1 MATKKKQEPA
11 NESKLFTPYQLGPI
25 TLRNRIIRSAAFE
38 NMARA
43 NKPTQE
49 LQDYHVSVARG
60 GVGMT
65 TVAYC
70 AVDLSGVSFDGQLY
84 VRPEII
90 PDMKKM
96 TDAIHAEGAKAS
108 IQLGH
113 CGNMT
118 HFYTC
123 HCMPVSASNGFNLYS
138 PTIHRRL
145 KVAEIK
151 NLVKKFGEA
160 VDWARECGFDCVEI
174 HAGHAYLISQFIS
187 PRTNHRH
194 DEYGGSFENRV
205 RFMNEILDEV
215 MLHAKDDMAVVV
227 KTNMWDDC
235 WHGSDIEEGIKVAKE
250 IAKHH
255 VHGIVLSGG
264 TVSRSPMTILS
275 GAMPNKTLAYY
286 MNMKSF
292 WWLKAALNVPGVAPI
307 MMPTSPFK
315 ELYFMDKAKIF
326 QKALT
331 EELPSPQGA
340 GEPTLIYVGGVQ
352 SGDNCQQIM
361 DEGFELF
368 QIAHVLIKDPEFV
381 HHVQENPHY
390 HAGCGRSNYC
400 VGRMYTLN
408 MKCHECV
415 ERDGEVIPARLKREI
430 AKLEANA
437 KKSVE
442 AQKSS
447 NL

>member
-1 MATKKKQEPA
+1 MT
-11 NESKLFTPYQLGPI
+11 NNKLFTPFQLGPI

-38 NMARA
+38 NMARGNA
-43 NKPTQE
+43 PTQQ

-123 HCMPVSASNGFNLYS
+123 HCMPVSADTWFNLYS

-174 HAGHAYLISQFIS
+174 HAGHAYLLSQFLS

-194 DEYGGSFENRV
+194 DEYGGSFENRA
-205 RFMNEILDEV
+205 RFMNEVLDEV
-215 MLHAKDDMAVVV
+215 MEHAGKDIAVVV

-235 WHGSDIEEGIKVAKE
+235 WHGVSIEEGIKVAKE
-250 IAKHH
+250 IAKHK

-264 TVSRSPMTILS
+264 TVSRSPMTILG
-275 GAMPNKTLAYY
+275 GAMPYKTLAHY
-286 MNMKSF
+286 MKMSSF
-292 WWLKAALNVPGVAPI
+292 WWLKAALNIPGVAAV
-307 MMPTSPFK
+307 MTPTVPFK
-315 ELYFMDKAKIF
+315 ELYFMEKAKLF
-326 QKALT
+326 QKALA
-331 EELPSPQGA
+331 EDLLPSKGRSGGA
-340 GEPTLIYVGGVQ
+340 PVLIYVGGVQ

-368 QIAHVLIKDPEFV
+368 QIAHVLIKDPDFV
-381 HHVQENPHY
+381 KHVQENPHY
-390 HAGCGRSNYC
+390 HAGCKRSNYC
-400 VGRMYTLN
+400 VGRMYSKD

-415 ERDGEVIPARLKREI
+415 ERDGEPISPRIQREI
-430 AKLEANA
+430 AKLEKDAELSIRS
-437 KKSVE
+437 K
-442 AQKSS
+442 
-447 NL
+447 

>member
-1 MATKKKQEPA
+1 MATKKKQEQA
-11 NESKLFTPYQLGPI
+11 AESKLFTPYQLGPI

-43 NKPTQE
+43 NAPTQE

-123 HCMPVSASNGFNLYS
+123 HCMPVSADTWFNLYS

-215 MLHAKDDMAVVV
+215 MAHAGNDMAVVV

-235 WHGSDIEEGIKVAKE
+235 WHGVTIEEGIKVAKE
-250 IAKHH
+250 IEKHK
-255 VHGIVLSGG
+255 VHGIILSGG

-275 GAMPNKTLAYY
+275 GAMPYKTLAHY
-286 MNMKSF
+286 MPMKSF
-292 WWLKAALNVPGVAPI
+292 WWLKAALNIPGVHQI
-307 MMPTSPFK
+307 MLPTSPFK

-326 QKALT
+326 QKEIT
-331 EELPSPQGA
+331 NTP
-340 GEPTLIYVGGVQ
+340 LIYVGGVQ

-415 ERDGEVIPARLKREI
+415 ERDGEVIAPRIKKEI
-430 AKLEANA
+430 AQLEANA
-437 KKSVE
+437 KESVKQ
-442 AQKSS
+442 QKTSK
-447 NL
+447 

>member
-1 MATKKKQEPA
+1 MATKKTKEPA
-11 NESKLFTPYQLGPI
+11 NESKLFTPFQLGPV

-43 NKPTQE
+43 NAPTKE

-123 HCMPVSASNGFNLYS
+123 HCMPVSADTWFNLYS

-174 HAGHAYLISQFIS
+174 HAGHAYLLSQFLS

-194 DEYGGSFENRV
+194 DEYGGSFENRA
-205 RFMNEILDEV
+205 RFMNEVLDEV
-215 MLHAKDDMAVVV
+215 MEHAGKDIAVVV

-235 WHGSDIEEGIKVAKE
+235 WHGVSIEEGI
-250 IAKHH
+250 
-255 VHGIVLSGG
+255 
-264 TVSRSPMTILS
+264 
-275 GAMPNKTLAYY
+275 
-286 MNMKSF
+286 
-292 WWLKAALNVPGVAPI
+292 
-307 MMPTSPFK
+307 
-315 ELYFMDKAKIF
+315 
-326 QKALT
+326 
-331 EELPSPQGA
+331 
-340 GEPTLIYVGGVQ
+340 
-352 SGDNCQQIM
+352 
-361 DEGFELF
+361 
-368 QIAHVLIKDPEFV
+368 
-381 HHVQENPHY
+381 
-390 HAGCGRSNYC
+390 
-400 VGRMYTLN
+400 
-408 MKCHECV
+408 
-415 ERDGEVIPARLKREI
+415 
-430 AKLEANA
+430 
-437 KKSVE
+437 
-442 AQKSS
+442 
-447 NL
+447 

>member
-1 MATKKKQEPA
+1 MKE
-11 NESKLFTPYQLGPI
+11 NKLFTPYQLGPI
-25 TLRNRIIRSAAFE
+25 TLRNRFIRSAAFE

-43 NKPTQE
+43 NRPTQQ

-70 AVDLSGVSFDGQLY
+70 SVDRSGVSFDGQLF
-84 VRPEII
+84 VQQEII
-90 PDMKKM
+90 PEMRRM

-123 HCMPVSASNGFNLYS
+123 HGMPVSADTGFNLYS
-138 PTIHRRL
+138 PTLHRSLSVEEIHT
-145 KVAEIK
+145 
-151 NLVKKFGEA
+151 LVKRFGEA
-160 VDWARECGFDCVEI
+160 VNWARACGFDCVEI

-187 PRTNHRH
+187 PRTNHRK
-194 DEYGGSFENRV
+194 DAYGGSFENRV
-205 RFMNEILDEV
+205 RFLNEVLDEV
-215 MLHAKDDMAVVV
+215 MKQAGDDMAVVV

-235 WHGSDIEEGIKVAKE
+235 RNGSDIEEGIRIARE

-264 TVSRSPMTILS
+264 TVSRSPMTILG
-275 GAMPNKTLAYY
+275 GAMPVKTLAHY
-286 MNMKSF
+286 MNTLRF
-292 WWLKAALNVPGVAPI
+292 WWLKAALLFPGVKYI
-307 MMPTSPFK
+307 MLPTVPFR
-315 ELYFMDKAKIF
+315 ELYFMDKAKRF
-326 QKALT
+326 QQEIKDV
-331 EELPSPQGA
+331 P
-340 GEPTLIYVGGVQ
+340 LIYVGGVQ

-368 QIAHVLIKDPEFV
+368 QMAHVLIKDPEFV
-381 HHVQENPHY
+381 HHVEADVHY

-400 VGRMYTLN
+400 VGRMYSKD
-408 MKCHECV
+408 MKCHHCV
-415 ERDGEVIPARLKREI
+415 EQDGEKIPRILQREI
-430 AKLEANA
+430 KKLEND
-437 KKSVE
+437 VRI
-442 AQKSS
+442 S
-447 NL
+447 NRSK

>member
-1 MATKKKQEPA
+1 MD
-11 NESKLFTPYQLGPI
+11 KLFSPYQLGPI

-43 NKPTQE
+43 NAPTQQ

-90 PDMKKM
+90 PAMKQM

-123 HCMPVSASNGFNLYS
+123 HCMPVSADTWFNLYS

-145 KVAEIK
+145 KVEEIHR
-151 NLVKKFGEA
+151 LVKKFGEA

-205 RFMNEILDEV
+205 RFMNEVLDEV
-215 MLHAKDDMAVVV
+215 MAHAKDDMAVVV

-235 WHGSDIEEGIKVAKE
+235 WHGSDIEEGIKIAKE
-250 IAKHH
+250 IAKHK

-264 TVSRSPMTILS
+264 TVSRSPMTILG
-275 GAMPNKTLAYY
+275 GAMPHKTLAYY

-292 WWLKAALNVPGVAPI
+292 WWLKAALNFPGVAPI
-307 MMPTSPFK
+307 MMPAQPFK

-326 QKALT
+326 QKALND
-331 EELPSPQGA
+331 QIVNDKIV
-340 GEPTLIYVGGVQ
+340 LIYVGGVQ
-352 SGDNCQQIM
+352 SGDNCYRIM

-381 HHVQENPHY
+381 HHVQQDPHY

-400 VGRMYTLN
+400 VGRMYSKD

-415 ERDGEVIPARLKREI
+415 LRDGEQIPARIQKEI
-430 AKLEANA
+430 AQLEA
-437 KKSVE
+437 K
-442 AQKSS
+442 AQESCS
-447 NL
+447 H

>member
-1 MATKKKQEPA
+1 M
-11 NESKLFTPYQLGPI
+11 SDKLFTPFQLGPI

-43 NKPTQE
+43 NRPTQQ

-60 GVGMT
+60 GVAMT

-84 VRPEII
+84 VQEEII
-90 PDMKKM
+90 PDMKRM

-123 HCMPVSASNGFNLYS
+123 HCMPVSADNGFNLYS

-145 KVAEIK
+145 RVEEIK
-151 NLVKKFGEA
+151 ALVRKFGEA
-160 VDWARECGFDCVEI
+160 VDWARKCGFDCVEI

-187 PRTNHRH
+187 PRTNHRR
-194 DEYGGSFENRV
+194 DQYGGSFENRV
-205 RFMNEILDEV
+205 RFMNEVLDEV
-215 MLHAKDDMAVVV
+215 MAHAGDDMAVVV

-235 WHGSDIEEGIKVAKE
+235 WHGSDIEEGLKVAKE

-264 TVSRSPMTILS
+264 TVSRSPMTILG
-275 GAMPNKTLAYY
+275 GAMPHKTLAHY
-286 MNMKSF
+286 MNTKSF
-292 WWLKAALNVPGVAPI
+292 WWLKAALNIPGVAPI
-307 MMPTSPFK
+307 MMPTQPFR
-315 ELYFMDKAKIF
+315 ELYFMDKAKLF
-326 QKALT
+326 QQALNSH
-331 EELPSPQGA
+331 PSLSQP
-340 GEPTLIYVGGVQ
+340 PTLIYVGGVQ

-368 QIAHVLIKDPEFV
+368 QIAHVLIKDPDFV
-381 HHVQENPHY
+381 RHVQADPHY

-400 VGRMYTLN
+400 VGRMYTLD

-415 ERDGEVIPARLKREI
+415 ERDGEPIPARLQREI
-430 AKLEANA
+430 TTLERKA

-442 AQKSS
+442 QQKKVQE
-447 NL
+447 

>member
-1 MATKKKQEPA
+1 M
-11 NESKLFTPYQLGPI
+11 NKLFTPFQLGPI
-25 TLRNRIIRSAAFE
+25 TLRNRFIRSAAFE

-43 NKPTQE
+43 NRPTQQ

-108 IQLGH
+108 VQLGH

-145 KVAEIK
+145 KVSEIK
-151 NLVKKFGEA
+151 TLVRKFGEA

-174 HAGHAYLISQFIS
+174 HAGHAYLISQFLAR
-187 PRTNHRH
+187 RTNHRC
-194 DEYGGSFENRV
+194 DEYGGSLENRC
-205 RFMNEILDEV
+205 RFLNEVLDAV
-215 MLHAKDDMAVVV
+215 MEHAGSDLAVVV

-235 WHGSDIEEGIKVAKE
+235 WRGVSVEEGIYIAKE

-275 GAMPNKTLAYY
+275 GAMPHKTLAHY
-286 MNMKSF
+286 MDMKSF
-292 WWLKAALNVPGVAPI
+292 WWLKAALNIPGVAAV
-307 MMPTSPFK
+307 MTPTSPFR
-315 ELYFMDKAKIF
+315 ELYFMEKAKIF
-326 QKALT
+326 QKAF
-331 EELPSPQGA
+331 EELQSSATNPQL
-340 GEPTLIYVGGVQ
+340 PTLIYVGGVQ

-368 QIAHVLIKDPEFV
+368 QLAHVLIKDPDFV
-381 HHVQENPHY
+381 NHVKENPHY

-400 VGRMYTLN
+400 VGRMYTLD

-415 ERDGEVIPARLKREI
+415 ERDGEMIPKRLQREI
-430 AKLEANA
+430 TQLEARA
-437 KKSVE
+437 KQSVE
-442 AQKSS
+442 AQKQRKS
-447 NL
+447 

>member
-1 MATKKKQEPA
+1 MK
-11 NESKLFTPYQLGPI
+11 ESKLFSPFTLGPV
-25 TLRNRIIRSAAFE
+25 TLRNRFIRSAAFE

-43 NKPTQE
+43 NRPTQE

-90 PDMKKM
+90 PEMKKM

-123 HCMPVSASNGFNLYS
+123 HCMPVSADTWFNLYS

-151 NLVKKFGEA
+151 HLVKKFGEA
-160 VDWARECGFDCVEI
+160 VDFARACGFDCVEI
-174 HAGHAYLISQFIS
+174 HAGHAYLISQFLA

-194 DEYGGSFENRV
+194 DAYGGSFENRC
-205 RFMNEILDEV
+205 RFLNEVLDEV
-215 MLHAKDDMAVVV
+215 MAHAKDDMAVVV

-235 WHGSDIEEGIKVAKE
+235 WKGVSIEEGIA
-250 IAKHH
+250 IAKQIAQHH

-275 GAMPNKTLAYY
+275 GAMPYKTLAHY
-286 MNMKSF
+286 MPMKSF
-292 WWLKAALNVPGVAPI
+292 WWLKAALNIPGVHQI
-307 MMPTSPFK
+307 MLPTSPFK

-326 QKALT
+326 QEALK
-331 EELPSPQGA
+331 EYNVP
-340 GEPTLIYVGGVQ
+340 LIYVGGVQ

-368 QIAHVLIKDPEFV
+368 QLAHVLIKDPQFV
-381 HHVQENPHY
+381 HHVQQNSHY

-415 ERDGEVIPARLKREI
+415 ERDGEVIPQRIKKEI
-430 AKLEANA
+430 ETLEKQAKE
-437 KKSVE
+437 SC
-442 AQKSS
+442 SRS
-447 NL
+447 

>member
-1 MATKKKQEPA
+1 M
-11 NESKLFTPYQLGPI
+11 NNSKLFSPYQLGPI

-43 NKPTQE
+43 NAPTKE

-123 HCMPVSASNGFNLYS
+123 HCMPVSADTWFNLYS

-145 KVAEIK
+145 KVEEIK
-151 NLVKKFGEA
+151 HLVKKFGEA

-174 HAGHAYLISQFIS
+174 HAGHAYLISQFIA

-194 DEYGGSFENRV
+194 DQYGGSFENRV
-205 RFMNEILDEV
+205 RFMNEVLDEV
-215 MLHAKDDMAVVV
+215 MAHAGNDIAVVV

-235 WHGSDIEEGIKVAKE
+235 WKGVSFEEGIKVAKE
-250 IAKHH
+250 IAKHK

-264 TVSRSPMTILS
+264 TVSRSPMTILG
-275 GAMPNKTLAYY
+275 GAMPYKTLAHY
-286 MNMKSF
+286 MPMKSF
-292 WWLKAALNVPGVAPI
+292 WWLKAALNIPGVHQI
-307 MMPTSPFK
+307 MLPTQPFH
-315 ELYFMDKAKIF
+315 ELYFMDKAKQF
-326 QKALT
+326 RDALANEQT
-331 EELPSPQGA
+331 
-340 GEPTLIYVGGVQ
+340 TLIYVGGVQ
-352 SGDNCQQIM
+352 SGDNCQQII

-368 QIAHVLIKDPEFV
+368 QVAHVLIKDPDFV
-381 HHVQENPHY
+381 KHVQENPHY

-415 ERDGEVIPARLKREI
+415 ERDGEVIAPRIKREI
-430 AKLEANA
+430 LKLEKDA
-437 KKSVE
+437 E
-442 AQKSS
+442 LS
-447 NL
+447 NRSK

>member
-1 MATKKKQEPA
+1 MMS
-11 NESKLFTPYQLGPI
+11 SKLFEPYRLGPI
-25 TLRNRIIRSAAFE
+25 TLRNRFIRSAAFE
-38 NMARA
+38 NMCTS
-43 NKPTQE
+43 NTPSQMLE
-49 LQDYHVSVARG
+49 DYHVSVAKG

-84 VRPEII
+84 IRKEALPGL
-90 PDMKKM
+90 KKL
-96 TDAIHAEGAKAS
+96 TDAVHAQGAKAS

-145 KVAEIK
+145 KVSEIHT
-151 NLVKKFGEA
+151 LVKRFGEA
-160 VDWARECGFDCVEI
+160 VDFCREAGFDCVEI

-194 DEYGGSFENRV
+194 DEYGGCFENRV
-205 RFMNEILDEV
+205 RFLNEILDEV
-215 MLHAKDDMAVVV
+215 MAHAGSDMAVVV

-235 WHGSDIEEGIKVAKE
+235 RRGVPMEEGIRVAKE

-255 VHGIVLSGG
+255 VHGIILSGG
-264 TVSRSPMTILS
+264 TVSASPMTILS
-275 GAMPNKTLAYY
+275 GAMPIKALAHYMPTKT
-286 MNMKSF
+286 M
-292 WWLKAALNVPGVAPI
+292 WWLKAALLCGGGK
-307 MMPTSPFK
+307 MMIPTVKFQP
-315 ELYFMDKAKIF
+315 LYFMEQAKRF
-326 QKALT
+326 QQEIT
-331 EELPSPQGA
+331 DVP
-340 GEPTLIYVGGVQ
+340 LIYVGGVQ
-352 SGDNCQQIM
+352 SGDDCQRIM

-368 QIAHVLIKDPEFV
+368 QLAHVLIKDPEFV
-381 HHVQENPHY
+381 HHVQENIHY

-400 VGRMYTLN
+400 IGRMYTKE

-415 ERDGEVIPARLKREI
+415 ERDGEVIPASLKKEI
-430 AKLEANA
+430 NELETRWQ
-437 KKSVE
+437 
-442 AQKSS
+442 QKQK
-447 NL
+447 

>member
-1 MATKKKQEPA
+1 MNMTSE
-11 NESKLFTPYQLGPI
+11 LFTPYQLGPI
-25 TLRNRIIRSAAFE
+25 TLRNRFIRSAAFE
-38 NMARA
+38 NMCPG
-43 NKPTQE
+43 NKPSQM
-49 LQDYHVSVARG
+49 LKDYHVSVARG

-84 VRPEII
+84 VHDEIK
-90 PDMKKM
+90 PALRDL

-145 KVAEIK
+145 KREEIHR
-151 NLVKKFGEA
+151 LVKIFGEA
-160 VDWARECGFDCVEI
+160 VDFCREVGFDCVEI
-174 HAGHAYLISQFIS
+174 HAGHAYLLSQFIS

-205 RFMNEILDEV
+205 RFLNEVLDEV
-215 MLHAKDDMAVVV
+215 MLHAGNDMAVIV

-235 WHGSDIEEGIKVAKE
+235 RGGSDIEEGLKVAKE
-250 IAKHH
+250 IAKHK

-264 TVSRSPMTILS
+264 TVSASPMTILG
-275 GAMPNKTLAYY
+275 GAMPINTLAYY
-286 MNMKSF
+286 MPMRSF
-292 WWLKAALNVPGVAPI
+292 WWLKAALHLPGVGHFMI
-307 MMPTSPFK
+307 PTKPFH
-315 ELYFMDKAKIF
+315 ELYFMEKAKIF
-326 QKALT
+326 QSQIT
-331 EELPSPQGA
+331 DVP
-340 GEPTLIYVGGVQ
+340 LIYVGGVQ
-352 SGDNCQQIM
+352 SGDNCQRIM
-361 DEGFELF
+361 DEGFPLF
-368 QIAHVLIKDPEFV
+368 QIAHVLIKDPDFV
-381 HHVQENPHY
+381 KHVEQDPHY
-390 HAGCGRSNYC
+390 HAGCRRSNYC

-415 ERDGEVIPARLKREI
+415 LRDGEQIPQSLQKEI
-430 AKLEANA
+430 AKLEQQAA
-437 KKSVE
+437 KT
-442 AQKSS
+442 AT
-447 NL
+447 L

>member
-1 MATKKKQEPA
+1 MA
-11 NESKLFTPYQLGPI
+11 NSKLFTPYQLGPI
-25 TLRNRIIRSAAFE
+25 TLRNRIVRSAAFE
-38 NMARA
+38 NMCRG
-43 NKPTQE
+43 NRPTQQ

-84 VRPEII
+84 VHDEII
-90 PDMKKM
+90 PDLKKL
-96 TDAIHAEGAKAS
+96 TDAIHAQGAKAS
-108 IQLGH
+108 IQMGH

-145 KVAEIK
+145 KVSEIK
-151 NLVKKFGEA
+151 TLVKKFGES
-160 VDWARECGFDCVEI
+160 VDFARKAGFDCVEI

-187 PRTNHRH
+187 PRTNHRR

-205 RFMNEILDEV
+205 RFMNEVLEEV
-215 MLHAKDDMAVVV
+215 MKHAGDDMAIVV

-235 WHGSDIEEGIKVAKE
+235 WRGSDIEEGIKIAKE
-250 IAKHH
+250 IAKHK

-264 TVSRSPMTILS
+264 TVSRSPMTILG
-275 GAMPNKTLAYY
+275 GAMPNKTLAHY
-286 MNMKSF
+286 MDMKSF
-292 WWLKAALNVPGVAPI
+292 WWLKAALNIPGVAPI

-315 ELYFMDKAKIF
+315 ELYFMEKAKRF
-326 QKALT
+326 QQEIT
-331 EELPSPQGA
+331 DVP
-340 GEPTLIYVGGVQ
+340 LIYVGGVQ
-352 SGDNCQQIM
+352 SGDNCQQII

-368 QIAHVLIKDPEFV
+368 QIAHVLIKDPDFV
-381 HHVQENPHY
+381 KHVQENPHY

-400 VGRMYTLN
+400 VGRMYTID
-408 MKCHECV
+408 MKCHECA
-415 ERDGEVIPARLKREI
+415 EREGEKIPTRLKKEI
-430 AKLEANA
+430 TKLEG
-437 KKSVE
+437 K
-442 AQKSS
+442 AQKSLNEQKMANS
-447 NL
+447 K

>member
-1 MATKKKQEPA
+1 MQ
-11 NESKLFTPYQLGPI
+11 SKLFTPYQLGPI

-43 NKPTQE
+43 NMPTKE

-84 VRPEII
+84 VRDEALPGL
-90 PDMKKM
+90 KKL

-145 KVAEIK
+145 KVSEIK
-151 NLVKKFGEA
+151 QLVKRFGEA
-160 VDWARECGFDCVEI
+160 VDFCRKAGFDCIEI
-174 HAGHAYLISQFIS
+174 HAGHAYLISQFIA
-187 PRTNHRH
+187 PRTNRRH

-205 RFMNEILDEV
+205 RFLNEVLDEV
-215 MLHAKDDMAVVV
+215 MLHAKDDMAVIV

-235 WHGSDIEEGIKVAKE
+235 WRGVTMEEGILVAKE
-250 IAKHH
+250 IAKHK

-264 TVSRSPMTILS
+264 TVSASPMTILG
-275 GAMPNKTLAYY
+275 GAMPIKTISHY
-286 MNMKSF
+286 MPMRSF
-292 WWLKAALNVPGVAPI
+292 WWLKAALNIPGVGQI
-307 MMPTSPFK
+307 MIPTKPFR
-315 ELYFMDKAKIF
+315 ELYFMEQAKRFLKEISDV
-326 QKALT
+326 
-331 EELPSPQGA
+331 P
-340 GEPTLIYVGGVQ
+340 LIYVGGVQ

-368 QIAHVLIKDPEFV
+368 QIAHVLIKDPDFV
-381 HHVQENPHY
+381 KHVQENPHY

-400 VGRMYTLN
+400 VGRMYTLD
-408 MKCHECV
+408 MKCHDCV
-415 ERDGEVIPARLKREI
+415 ERDGEKIPENLKKEIARL
-430 AKLEANA
+430 EADS
-437 KKSVE
+437 KKSIE
-442 AQKSS
+442 KQKQS
-447 NL
+447 